1 MRSAQQLGL
10 NYANRSYVRPDS
22 EEAGFDLF
30 KELKADG
37 LFGEGPVTVIIV
49 SGQQPG
55 IIGTTDTI
63 KVRVLE

>member
-1 MRSAQQLGL
+1 
-10 NYANRSYVRPDS
+10 
-22 EEAGFDLF
+22 
-30 KELKADG
+30 LKDDG
-37 LFGEGPVTVIIV
+37 LFGEGKTTVIIV